1 MKKGLRLWGV
11 LTLVFTI
18 VLLIVTSIL
27 YGLVLIQNST
37 FIRSNEEHLLLS
49 VGKQLAID
57 PQVTTAL
64 EEGRSNDQ
72 LEAYTNE
79 VTHIH
84 GLDFVVVMDMQAI
97 RLTHPDETQIG
108 KHFEGGD
115 EVTALEGKEH
125 VSVSE
130 GTLGRSLRGFVP
142 VYSLTESQKQI
153 GVVALGIRM
162 QSLSALVK
170 SSREGYLLALAL
182 SITIAAFAATG
193 LAYYLKRQLHNLE
206 PK

>member
-1 MKKGLRLWGV
+1 
-11 LTLVFTI
+11 
-18 VLLIVTSIL
+18 LIVTSIL

-84 GLDFVVVMDMQAI
+84 GLDFVVV
-97 RLTHPDETQIG
+97 
-108 KHFEGGD
+108 
-115 EVTALEGKEH
+115 
-125 VSVSE
+125 
-130 GTLGRSLRGFVP
+130 
-142 VYSLTESQKQI
+142 
-153 GVVALGIRM
+153 
-162 QSLSALVK
+162 
-170 SSREGYLLALAL
+170 
-182 SITIAAFAATG
+182 
-193 LAYYLKRQLHNLE
+193 
-206 PK
+206 

>member
-27 YGLVLIQNST
+27 YGLVLIQNSI

-115 EVTALEGKEH
+115 EVTALEGKNMFLSVKEH
-125 VSVSE
+125 WVARCGDSFPSIPSLNRKNKSV
-130 GTLGRSLRGFVP
+130 
-142 VYSLTESQKQI
+142 
-153 GVVALGIRM
+153 
-162 QSLSALVK
+162 
-170 SSREGYLLALAL
+170 
-182 SITIAAFAATG
+182 
-193 LAYYLKRQLHNLE
+193 
-206 PK
+206 

>member
-1 MKKGLRLWGV
+1 MGV

-130 GTLGRSLRGFVP
+130 GTLGRSLRDSFP
-142 VYSLTESQKQI
+142 SIPSLNRKTN
-153 GVVALGIRM
+153 RC
-162 QSLSALVK
+162 
-170 SSREGYLLALAL
+170 SSFRDPYAVLECFSKEFSGRVSTCL
-182 SITIAAFAATG
+182 SIKYHNRRLCSNWTCLLFETATS
-193 LAYYLKRQLHNLE
+193 
-206 PK
+206 